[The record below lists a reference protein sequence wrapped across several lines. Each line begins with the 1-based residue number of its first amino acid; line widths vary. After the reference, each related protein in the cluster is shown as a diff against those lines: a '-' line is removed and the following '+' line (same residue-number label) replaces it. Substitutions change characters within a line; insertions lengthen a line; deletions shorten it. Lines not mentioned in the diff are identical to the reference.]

1 MLVVVNRLHRESTM
15 RHRILRLSGVRGL
28 TVVLTAVLLVGATVA
43 GQEVDREQVAGGL
56 TFVDEVQVT
65 VVNIDVFV
73 RDRAGNAVTGLSEE
87 DFRLL
92 QDGRERR
99 LSHFAAYTQ
108 EVISEIMAA
117 REEKAP
123 GALPTIA
130 TDVEGGAEAVTG
142 EGGSLADLVQPVHI
156 VLYVDNENIR
166 PFDRNRVLAQV
177 RRFVGEVM
185 QPHVQVMVISVQRSP
200 KIVQPFTNDPREVKD
215 ALRSMTQLYGART
228 DFDRQRGRIIHD
240 MQSVM
245 DGSPN
250 GGLRADS
257 AAAYDLQERIRTYGE
272 EIAMELNYS
281 INSLREIL
289 TTLAGLPGRRVLV
302 HVSSGLPAVPARDLI
317 NWYGDLY
324 QKSSTLPMLARFN
337 RRQLYTAVA
346 SSANAQGVTFYTIDA
361 SGLGGSG
368 SASAEHSRP
377 IDPMTTSIHVINYQ
391 EPLLVLAE
399 STGGRAIVDSNDV
412 TSLLEEM
419 RDDLF
424 TYYSLGYT
432 LSSSGSDTVHRIEV
446 KLPDHPEYD
455 LVYRRTLVEKSLEAQ
470 VQDRVVSGLMLA
482 LDDNPMALEITAG
495 EPKPASDDRWILP
508 IEVALPIESVALLP
522 EAGEYVGRLVLFVAN
537 RDKKGRQSDIQRR
550 QFEIRMPAE
559 DYATRRGEHY
569 VAALDLL
576 LEAGEHK
583 VVVGVLDPVT
593 RQASFTSLRRT
604 VVTRGSG
611 VR

>member
-508 IEVALPIESVALLP
+508 VEVALPIESVALLP
-522 EAGEYVGRLVLFVAN
+522 EAGEYVGRVVLFVAN
-537 RDKKGRQSDIQRR
+537 RDMKGRQSDIQRR